1 MLLLIMF
8 SISVIGSGPSKL
20 AQRIVSLRSA
30 GKACELS
37 KGLLQIGHI
46 QKIHGTPTHHV
57 HSPCTSPHLLI
68 YNWAD
73 LGWPGLT
80 LDSTYCPHFT
90 DKEII
95 EEELFLKAQ
104 CWVMTGQCSELGSS
118 NTYHGALSS
127 GFQNISYFVK
137 FYKIINFGK
146 TISFLWKQSMSK
158 I

>member
-30 GKACELS
+30 GKARELS
-37 KGLLQIGHI
+37 KGFLQIGHF

-57 HSPCTSPHLLI
+57 HSPCTSPRLLI
-68 YNWAD
+68 YTWAD
-73 LGWPGLT
+73 LGLLWIPLT
-80 LDSTYCPHFT
+80 VLILQT
-90 DKEII
+90 KEII

-104 CWVMTGQCSELGSS
+104 YWVMTGQCSELGSS

>member
-57 HSPCTSPHLLI
+57 HSPCTSPRLLI
-68 YNWAD
+68 YTWAD
-73 LGWPGLT
+73 LGLLWIPLTVLIFGAETQEPGVP
-80 LDSTYCPHFT
+80 SRSHSPRPA
-90 DKEII
+90 I
-95 EEELFLKAQ
+95 
-104 CWVMTGQCSELGSS
+104 
-118 NTYHGALSS
+118 LS
-127 GFQNISYFVK
+127 VE
-137 FYKIINFGK
+137 
-146 TISFLWKQSMSK
+146 TC
-158 I
+158 